1 VDGVTEALTQLADDE
16 TLGTKLAARAGALTI
31 SRHDDAAVRNAYQAS
46 LIGAAKTSVP
56 RGTE

>member
-1 VDGVTEALTQLADDE
+1 MTEALTQLADDE